1 MLILQQQM
9 KKNKKVTG
17 VSCIIPAFN
26 EEQRVGRVIAV
37 ARRVCEISEI
47 LVIDDGSSDET
58 VAAAR
63 KHGARVVR
71 HEVNIGKGA
80 ALRTGARH
88 AKHDHLVFLDADL
101 GNITPVKIKKL
112 IAPLIAG
119 EADFVKGAYDISSG
133 RVTQLVV
140 RPLLKIVYPAVKLDY
155 PLSGEFALHRRKFRF
170 GKIEEGWGVDIQL
183 VLQAAKKK
191 LAIREVSLGKK
202 EHKHQSIENLAKMSK
217 EVIRTILSEAKL
229 ISHRHKLIIFDLDKT
244 LITGSSIEFFAKE
257 WGFTK
262 ELNQLRRKVARGEIL
277 DREITH
283 SLAHHFRGH
292 TQREISAICEK
303 IPISSH
309 AARVI
314 EVLRQQRY
322 KIRIISSAFSPVVE
336 FFAGKLKVPD
346 FICPVLTRDKSKKF
360 TGKLKVSSSDDPSGK
375 CCGMWVCKKK
385 ATQKLLRK
393 LGVKKDE
400 SAAVGDGKSD
410 RCLFEACGLSLG
422 YQTKKWGDKKI
433 GNLSEV
439 LVYAD

>member
-1 MLILQQQM
+1 RKTTM
-9 KKNKKVTG
+9 G

-26 EEQRVGRVIAV
+26 EEKRVGRVIAV

-63 KHGARVVR
+63 KHGARVIR
-71 HEVNIGKGA
+71 HEINIGKGA

-101 GNITPVKIKKL
+101 GNITPTKIKKL

-119 EADFVKGAYDISSG
+119 EADFVKAAYDISSG

-140 RPLLKIVYPAVKLDY
+140 RPLLKIVYPNIKLNY

-183 VLQAAKKK
+183 VLQAARKK
-191 LAIREVSLGKK
+191 LVIKEVSLGKK
-202 EHKHQSIENLAKMSK
+202 EHKHQNIENLAKMSK
-217 EVIRTILSEAKL
+217 EVIRTILSETKL
-229 ISHRHKLIIFDLDKT
+229 ISHRHKLIVFDLDKT
-244 LITGSSIEFFAKE
+244 LIAGSSIEFFAKE
-257 WGFTK
+257 WKFTR
-262 ELNQLRRKVARGEIL
+262 ELATLRRKVKRGEML
-277 DREITH
+277 DREITRK
-283 SLAHHFRGH
+283 LACHFRGR
-292 TQREISAICEK
+292 TQREVSIICEK
-303 IPISSH
+303 IPICPH

-322 KIRIISSAFSPVVE
+322 KVRIISAAFSPVVKY
-336 FFAGKLKVPD
+336 FAGKLKIHD
-346 FICPVLTRDKSKKF
+346 FICPVLARDKSKRF
-360 TGKLKVSSSDDPSGK
+360 TGKLKVSSYDDSDGK

-385 ATQKLLRK
+385 AVQRLLRK

-400 SAAVGDGKSD
+400 TVAVGDGKSD
-410 RCLFEACGLSLG
+410 RCLFEASGLSLG
-422 YQTKKWGDKKI
+422 YRTKKLGDEQI
-433 GNLSEV
+433 ENLSEV
-439 LVYAD
+439 LVFAD